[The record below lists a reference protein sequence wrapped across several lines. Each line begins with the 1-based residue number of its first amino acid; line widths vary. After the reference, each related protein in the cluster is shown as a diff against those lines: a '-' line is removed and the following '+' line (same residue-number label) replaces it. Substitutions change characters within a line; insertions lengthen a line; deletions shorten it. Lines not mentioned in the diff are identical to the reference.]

1 MRNRWWAAPILA
13 GGAALLAAC
22 GSSGSPSTSA
32 SSSATSGTSS
42 SAATSPQS
50 NSSSSA
56 STVTIMTHSTSKGT
70 VLTNAQ
76 GKTLYWFA
84 IDTPTKS
91 NCTGSCLTFWPP
103 VNGKAVAAAGT
114 SLPKGFGTITGSNG
128 QVQATYAGHPLYT
141 YTGDSGPGQ
150 IKGNG
155 LNVSGGLWWAMT
167 PSGAKLA
174 AAPSSGSSS
183 SSSGGGG
190 GYGY

>member
-1 MRNRWWAAPILA
+1 MRNRWWAAPIVA

-32 SSSATSGTSS
+32 STPTSSATSPATSQQSGS
-42 SAATSPQS
+42 SAGAT
-50 NSSSSA
+50 
-56 STVTIMTHSTSKGT
+56 TIMTHSTSKGT

-91 NCTGSCLTFWPP
+91 NCNGSCVGFWPP
-103 VNGKAVAAAGT
+103 VTGKAVAASGT
-114 SLPKGFGTITGSNG
+114 SLMHGFGTITRSDGT
-128 QVQATYAGHPLYT
+128 VQATYNGHPLYT
-141 YTGDSGPGQ
+141 YVGDSGPGQ
-150 IKGNG
+150 ISGNG
-155 LNVSGGLWWAMT
+155 KNLSGGLWWAMT

-174 AAPSSGSSS
+174 AAAPSSGSSS
-183 SSSGGGG
+183 SSGG

>member
-1 MRNRWWAAPILA
+1 MRNRWWAAPIVA

-22 GSSGSPSTSA
+22 GSSGSPSTP
-32 SSSATSGTSS
+32 ATSAAGTTQQSHG
-42 SAATSPQS
+42 SA
-50 NSSSSA
+50 
-56 STVTIMTHSTSKGT
+56 TIMTHSTSKGT

-91 NCTGSCLTFWPP
+91 NCDASCISFWPP
-103 VNGKAVAAAGT
+103 VTGKAVAASGT
-114 SLPKGFGTITGSNG
+114 SLMHGFGTITRSDGST
-128 QVQATYAGHPLYT
+128 QATYAGHPLYT

-150 IKGNG
+150 IAGNG

-167 PSGAKLA
+167 PSGAKLGA
-174 AAPSSGSSS
+174 AAPSGSSS